1 MDDRNSTHY
10 GRNSTWPV
18 NSGVIVFGWITL
30 CIEFPV
36 ICWAIFA
43 LYHLVKND
51 RVAPVYVI
59 NLLISDIIQ
68 LIGRLGFLIDF
79 KKQPMCEIFA
89 AVSAF
94 GILASV
100 VFMVCIALE
109 RYLVIVHPLWY
120 RYRRTVRHSVL
131 MSLIA
136 WVSPFILYLLAAI
149 SIHYSGHKDKAY
161 LPLLIFFILPFPL
174 LVFFLVATWRALSR
188 STSVPVTE
196 RKRILWILF
205 LVLGNYALLFFPVII
220 YDLIVLIHEGHE
232 FNVNLLI
239 KIGITLLF
247 MSPLMDPLLY
257 IFMRKDANDTLKVLP
272 CCQRLIGRQEPRQ
285 VARAESEN
293 LTSV

>member
-1 MDDRNSTHY
+1 
-10 GRNSTWPV
+10 
-18 NSGVIVFGWITL
+18 
-30 CIEFPV
+30 IEFPV

-68 LIGRLGFLIDF
+68 LIGRLGLLID
-79 KKQPMCEIFA
+79 PIIVIFS
-89 AVSAF
+89 AVIMF
-94 GILASV
+94 GILTSV

-120 RYRRTVRHSVL
+120 RCRRTVRISVL
-131 MSLIA
+131 ISLVA
-136 WVSPFILYLLAAI
+136 WVSPFILALLGGIA
-149 SIHYSGHKDKAY
+149 SYCSGHTENIY
-161 LPLLIFFILPFPL
+161 LTLFIFLISPFPL

-196 RKRILWILF
+196 RKRILWIL
-205 LVLGNYALLFFPVII
+205 LLILGNYAVLFFPII
-220 YDLIVLIHEGHE
+220 LYTLIESVLSNHK
-232 FNVNLLI
+232 FNLLLLNN
-239 KIGITLLF
+239 IGSALLF
-247 MSPLMDPLLY
+247 ISPLMDPLLY

-272 CCQRLIGRQEPRQ
+272 CCQRLIGHQEPR
-285 VARAESEN
+285 VVTSTESEN